1 MGGSG
6 WPKIPNEPLLLR
18 AVIFEQN
25 KARYTNR
32 HRLRGWGRRGNV
44 RAGAVEDAG
53 YTTASVTC
61 NWAGAEI
68 QKPLAKYRKKRVTY
82 LPTYGRTDGRTHPL
96 IESLARD

>member
-61 NWAGAEI
+61 NRAGAAML
-68 QKPLAKYRKKRVTY
+68 KTAHKTLKKETWDRQTN
-82 LPTYGRTDGRTHPL
+82 
-96 IESLARD
+96 